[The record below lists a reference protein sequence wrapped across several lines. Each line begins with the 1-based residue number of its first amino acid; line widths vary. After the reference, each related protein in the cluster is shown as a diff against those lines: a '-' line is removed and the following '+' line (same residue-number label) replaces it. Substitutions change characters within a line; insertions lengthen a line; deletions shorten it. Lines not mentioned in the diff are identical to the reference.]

1 MSSNLTKTV
10 SQGIEMA
17 NQVLDKEIE
26 IEIDVDKMVNAT
38 KNIANQTVQ
47 HSMVRSTIVL
57 NYYQFQNIYE
67 KSSELSKTVA
77 QDVTDLTGALVEDS
91 VETYS
96 VLSEATRS
104 TIEQVNFLVNY
115 SLTMKQLIMNI
126 N

>member
-47 HSMVRSTIVL
+47 HSMVRSAKAL
-57 NYYQFQNIYE
+57 NC
-67 KSSELSKTVA
+67 
-77 QDVTDLTGALVEDS
+77 
-91 VETYS
+91 
-96 VLSEATRS
+96 
-104 TIEQVNFLVNY
+104 
-115 SLTMKQLIMNI
+115 
-126 N
+126 

>member
-115 SLTMKQLIMNI
+115 YLTMKQFIMNI

>member
-1 MSSNLTKTV
+1 LELTSVKVFARGVQLTKTV

-47 HSMVRSTIVL
+47 HSM
-57 NYYQFQNIYE
+57 NIYE

-104 TIEQVNFLVNY
+104 TIEQSS
-115 SLTMKQLIMNI
+115 SLFCLNGVVSTCHA
-126 N
+126 

>member
-1 MSSNLTKTV
+1 
-10 SQGIEMA
+10 MA

-115 SLTMKQLIMNI
+115 SLTMKQFIMNI

>member
-1 MSSNLTKTV
+1 
-10 SQGIEMA
+10 MA

-47 HSMVRSTIVL
+47 HSMVQSARAFMF
-57 NYYQFQNIYE
+57 QKFQNIYE

-104 TIEQVNFLVNY
+104 TIEQVINLVY
-115 SLTMKQLIMNI
+115 CLMISLIMKILI
-126 N
+126 NNQ